1 MQNGDQ
7 GATARDGTGQSRED
21 VQRCT
26 VCGTEDELRVH
37 HLDGRREN
45 TQTENLVWMCRDCDK
60 NVNTESEE
68 SATWNDHNV
77 GLPDEISAKIE
88 REFVRLVCVCRRDLG
103 WRPDK
108 TRHYYPLVA
117 VDGVFAIAR
126 MSAETFEER
135 LVALGL
141 R

>member
-1 MQNGDQ
+1 MC
-7 GATARDGTGQSRED
+7 GAD
-21 VQRCT
+21 
-26 VCGTEDELRVH
+26 DELRVH

-45 TQTENLVWMCRDCDK
+45 TEAENLVWMCRDCDQ

-68 SATWNDHNV
+68 STTWNNHAV
-77 GLPDEISAKIE
+77 VLPDEISAKID
-88 REFVRLVCVCRRDLG
+88 REFIRLVCVCRRDLG

-117 VDGVFAIAR
+117 VDGVFAVGR
-126 MSAETFEER
+126 MTAEAFEER
-135 LVALGL
+135 LVELGL